1 MNKKVKIIIS
11 VMLIACV
18 IAGVIIYSVST
29 KKNYNEYVTDKN
41 ERVPQEGFLSE
52 ETYLDAVVSV
62 MVDNPINSY
71 VSDDAI
77 VNFNDLTGYELT
89 GYEEVDGNYSEGYTD
104 GWVTSTDTDFYCHI
118 TFQSDNGKMTYI
130 NFEVIPYEE

>member
-1 MNKKVKIIIS
+1 MNKKVKIILSAIMI
-11 VMLIACV
+11 VCIV
-18 IAGVIIYSVST
+18 VGVILYTVSA
-29 KKNYNEYVTDKN
+29 KKDYNEYVTDKN
-41 ERVPQEGFLSE
+41 ERVPQEGILSE

-62 MVDNPINSY
+62 MVDNPINYY

-118 TFQSDNGKMTYI
+118 TFQCDDGKMTYI
-130 NFEVIPYEE
+130 NFEVVPYEE

>member
-1 MNKKVKIIIS
+1 MNKKVKIILSAIMI
-11 VMLIACV
+11 VCIIV
-18 IAGVIIYSVST
+18 GVILYVVST
-29 KKNYNEYVTDKN
+29 KKNYNEYVNDKN
-41 ERVPQEGFLSE
+41 ERVPQEGVLSE

-62 MVDNPINSY
+62 MVDNPINY
-71 VSDDAI
+71 YISDDAI

-118 TFQSDNGKMTYI
+118 TFQYDNGKMTYI
-130 NFEVIPYEE
+130 NFEVVPYEE

>member
-1 MNKKVKIIIS
+1 MNKKFKMIVAIVLI
-11 VMLIACV
+11 MLV
-18 IAGVIIYSVST
+18 IVGVILYSFSA
-29 KKNYNEYVTDKN
+29 KKNYTEYTNDSS
-41 ERVPQEGFLSE
+41 ERVPQEGFLTE

-62 MVDNPINSY
+62 MVDNPINYY

-77 VNFNDLTGYELT
+77 INFNELTGYELT

-118 TFQSDNGKMTYI
+118 TFQYNDGKMTYI